1 MPFKVFT
8 LLLLVFSSVAA
19 VAQLPLNDQQF
30 FSRIKTEGPLP
41 QNLLSTRTAVF
52 YPYYVTEKELETLQ
66 TSFQR
71 TGIDAV
77 VYLDKDLLMAGRD
90 VSMATAQYLISRE
103 ITNLVFIQKKENTYF
118 ILITPFN
125 QKANFVDQDQPAWSI
140 QDRSLEEMMRK
151 IYKTASGSLKK
162 ENFLINDFP
171 ETSLAIE
178 PIKGRRSEFFA
189 IDLKVD
195 PLAVPRFNDP
205 EMDTALVAIMKN
217 YPFKYM
223 FTDPNLPESELRKQG
238 LLFVLRFVH
247 ARGKIAKTVMGY
259 DMTKS
264 ESAIVSISYPGS
276 QAQVKNISAD
286 SEVYKFY
293 FKHIDSGNVY
303 LGTKWDADDNWEQAL
318 INQLKGFRAEL
329 KIP

>member
-8 LLLLVFSSVAA
+8 LLFMFSSVAA
-19 VAQLPLNDQQF
+19 MAQLPLNDQQF
-30 FSRIKTEGPLP
+30 FSRIKTDGPLP

-52 YPYYVTEKELETLQ
+52 YPYYITEKELETIQ
-66 TSFQR
+66 SSFQR

-77 VYLDKDLLMAGRD
+77 IYFDKDLLMAGRD

-103 ITNLVFIQKKENTYF
+103 ISNLVFVQRKENTYSL
-118 ILITPFN
+118 LITTFN
-125 QKANFVDQDQPAWSI
+125 EKANFVDQDQAAWSV

-151 IYKTASGSLKK
+151 VYRTASGSLKR
-162 ENFLINDFP
+162 ENFLVNDFP
-171 ETSLAIE
+171 ETSLAID
-178 PIKGRRSEFFA
+178 PIKGRRAEFFA

-217 YPFKYM
+217 YPFKYKL
-223 FTDPNLPESELRKQG
+223 TDPNLAESDLRKQG

-264 ESAIVSISYPGS
+264 ESAIVSISYPGT
-276 QAQVKNISAD
+276 QAQVKNIPAD
-286 SEVYKFY
+286 TEVYKFY

-303 LGTKWDADDNWEQAL
+303 LGTKWDADNDWQQAL
-318 INQLKGFRAEL
+318 MNQLRGLRAEL